1 MISKDNHVKFARFV
15 LLAHFYISTGVE
27 IIISSSYCRDKNNNN
42 KLYYQIEKLNLIYT
56 HNVLIKK
63 KVTFTQNGWKV
74 NLAE

>member
-15 LLAHFYISTGVE
+15 LLADFYISTGVE
-27 IIISSSYCRDKNNNN
+27 IIISSSYRRDKNNND

-56 HNVLIKK
+56 HNILIQK